1 MWLEMRV
8 SSAIST
14 RMYWARSGTSSPINF
29 SMASTKLCS
38 MHIGEQ

>member
-8 SSAIST
+8 NSAIST
-14 RMYWARSGTSSPINF
+14 RMYWARIGTSRPINF
-29 SMASTKLCS
+29 STASTKLCS

>member
-1 MWLEMRV
+1 MWFEMRV

-14 RMYWARSGTSSPINF
+14 RMYWARSGISRPISF
-29 SMASTKLCS
+29 SIASTKLCS